1 MRGPLTLAEIV
12 ARLGG
17 RVVGEPATQIRQV
30 GSLQHA
36 TAEQITFLASP
47 RHRAALG
54 ATRAAAIVVGPEAQ
68 ELTRLPRIVSDNPYL
83 YFARVAR
90 LLNPAASPEP
100 GIDSSARVATGAR
113 IAHDA
118 RVEAGAVIGQGAE
131 IGARAWIGA
140 GCYLGANSVV
150 GADSRL
156 HPSVVIYDGCRIGA
170 RAIIHSGAVIGSDG
184 FGLANDAGRWVK
196 IPQIGVVQIG
206 DDVEIG
212 ANTTVDRGTLD
223 DTQIED
229 GVKLD
234 NQIQVGHNVRIGAH
248 TAIAGCVGIAGS
260 ADIGRHCMI
269 GGAAMIAGHLR
280 ITDHV
285 TISGGT
291 LVSRSI
297 LKPGTYTGVFPFD
310 DNAIWL
316 QNAAHVRQLA
326 KLAERIRALEKRL
339 GREEQE

>member
-12 ARLGG
+12 AHLGG
-17 RVVGEPATQIRQV
+17 RLVGNPSTQIHQV

-36 TAEQITFLASP
+36 TAEQITFLASH
-47 RHRAALG
+47 RHRSALR
-54 ATRAAAIVVGPEAQ
+54 ATRAGAIVIAPQAQ
-68 ELTRLPRIVSDNPYL
+68 ELTGIPRIVSDNPYL
-83 YFARVAR
+83 YFARVAQ
-90 LLNPAASPEP
+90 LLNPAAPPEA
-100 GIDSSARVATGAR
+100 GIDPSARAAASAQVASDAR
-113 IAHDA
+113 I
-118 RVEAGAVIGQGAE
+118 EAGAVIGDGAS

-140 GCYLGANSVV
+140 GCYVGADSVV
-150 GADSRL
+150 GQDSRL
-156 HPSVVIYDGCRIGA
+156 HPSVVIYHGCRIGA
-170 RAIIHSGAVIGSDG
+170 RSIIHSGAVIGADG

-196 IPQIGVVQIG
+196 IPQIGGVLIG

-212 ANTTVDRGTLD
+212 ANTTVDRGTVD
-223 DTQIED
+223 DTVIED

-234 NQIQVGHNVRIGAH
+234 NQIQIGHNVRVGAH

-260 ADIGRHCMI
+260 ASIGRHCMI

-280 ITDHV
+280 IVDHV

-310 DNAIWL
+310 DNATWL

-326 KLAERIRALEKRL
+326 KLAERVRALEKRL
-339 GREEQE
+339 EGKEQE